1 MKKKFLQTI
10 TFLLV
15 CISFSS
21 IQAQESKDPKSVKV
35 NNYSYLDAFAPN
47 FYTKNSTEFRSA
59 SGNPGP
65 KYWQNSASYK
75 LSASLIE
82 ESKTIDGFVEMNY
95 TNNSPDALEFV
106 WMYLEQNLF
115 SKDSRGNAVI
125 PVSGSRNG
133 AKGEKFDGGHKVSNV
148 MVDGK
153 AVKYEIIDTRMKI
166 FLNTALK
173 PYGGK
178 AKISMKFSFISPEY
192 GSDRMGYLP
201 TKNGTIFTIAQ
212 WYPRVAVYDDIR
224 GWNTQPYLGAGEFYC
239 EYGDFEISITVPSN
253 HFVVCSGEITNAAQV
268 MTSTELANWEK
279 AKTSDATIMVR
290 SSDELGKVTANGTK
304 TWKFKMTNTRDVA
317 WASSSAFIIDAAK
330 INLPSGKKAMAISA
344 YPIESEGQKAWS
356 RSTEYTKASIEGYS
370 KRWLEYP
377 YPAAINVAGNEGGM
391 EYPGIVFCK
400 YSSKGSSLWGVTDH
414 EFGHIWF
421 PMIVGSNERQHAWMD
436 EGFNTFINGIST
448 EDFNAGEYKEKKFN
462 MHRMAEYLT
471 NPTLEP
477 VYTIPDGMKE
487 RNLGT
492 LAYMKPGA
500 ALDLLRNEVLGKERF
515 DVAFKT
521 YITRWAYKHPT
532 PEDFFR
538 TIENV
543 SGEDLGWFWRGW
555 FTNNWRLD
563 QGIVGVKYNKNDP
576 KNGAIIS
583 IENLEKM
590 VMPVTLKIETASGKK
605 DIVKLPVEIWQRN
618 NNWSFNFESTEEIVK
633 ITLDPEE
640 ILPDF
645 NEENNTWKSEGYVVK
660 PGKYAPFVGDY
671 SSKQIPVKINVF
683 EDEEVLFIS
692 ANGDD
697 VSLEDNSNGK
707 FVALAEGLEIQFS
720 DDKKSFKLTINGQSF
735 DFIRE

>member
-1 MKKKFLQTI
+1 
-10 TFLLV
+10 
-15 CISFSS
+15 
-21 IQAQESKDPKSVKV
+21 
-35 NNYSYLDAFAPN
+35 
-47 FYTKNSTEFRSA
+47 
-59 SGNPGP
+59 
-65 KYWQNSASYK
+65 
-75 LSASLIE
+75 
-82 ESKTIDGFVEMNY
+82 
-95 TNNSPDALEFV
+95 
-106 WMYLEQNLF
+106 
-115 SKDSRGNAVI
+115 
-125 PVSGSRNG
+125 
-133 AKGEKFDGGHKVSNV
+133 
-148 MVDGK
+148 
-153 AVKYEIIDTRMKI
+153 
-166 FLNTALK
+166 
-173 PYGGK
+173 
-178 AKISMKFSFISPEY
+178 
-192 GSDRMGYLP
+192 
-201 TKNGTIFTIAQ
+201 
-212 WYPRVAVYDDIR
+212 
-224 GWNTQPYLGAGEFYC
+224 
-239 EYGDFEISITVPSN
+239 
-253 HFVVCSGEITNAAQV
+253 
-268 MTSTELANWEK
+268 
-279 AKTSDATIMVR
+279 
-290 SSDELGKVTANGTK
+290 
-304 TWKFKMTNTRDVA
+304 
-317 WASSSAFIIDAAK
+317 
-330 INLPSGKKAMAISA
+330 
-344 YPIESEGQKAWS
+344 
-356 RSTEYTKASIEGYS
+356 KASIEGYS

>member
-356 RSTEYTKASIEGYS
+356 RSTEYTK
-370 KRWLEYP
+370 
-377 YPAAINVAGNEGGM
+377 
-391 EYPGIVFCK
+391 
-400 YSSKGSSLWGVTDH
+400 
-414 EFGHIWF
+414 
-421 PMIVGSNERQHAWMD
+421 
-436 EGFNTFINGIST
+436 
-448 EDFNAGEYKEKKFN
+448 
-462 MHRMAEYLT
+462 
-471 NPTLEP
+471 
-477 VYTIPDGMKE
+477 
-487 RNLGT
+487 
-492 LAYMKPGA
+492 
-500 ALDLLRNEVLGKERF
+500 
-515 DVAFKT
+515 
-521 YITRWAYKHPT
+521 
-532 PEDFFR
+532 
-538 TIENV
+538 
-543 SGEDLGWFWRGW
+543 
-555 FTNNWRLD
+555 
-563 QGIVGVKYNKNDP
+563 
-576 KNGAIIS
+576 
-583 IENLEKM
+583 
-590 VMPVTLKIETASGKK
+590 
-605 DIVKLPVEIWQRN
+605 
-618 NNWSFNFESTEEIVK
+618 
-633 ITLDPEE
+633 
-640 ILPDF
+640 
-645 NEENNTWKSEGYVVK
+645 
-660 PGKYAPFVGDY
+660 
-671 SSKQIPVKINVF
+671 
-683 EDEEVLFIS
+683 
-692 ANGDD
+692 
-697 VSLEDNSNGK
+697 
-707 FVALAEGLEIQFS
+707 
-720 DDKKSFKLTINGQSF
+720 
-735 DFIRE
+735 